1 MAYTERR
8 DPSVEIPGDSPAVGE
23 LNQLFE
29 QTSVA
34 TVAMDLDGRVSYC
47 NPAFSRLTGYER
59 ESVLGTTPPLP
70 WWSPEFPMQ
79 SAREDRLA
87 VELYKTVLRKLVR
100 EAGVFAHPGVMY
112 PREGMGFKTE
122 VTIRGLVS
130 ASGVELG
137 VVLEIRPEA
146 ELPVAVTAIASSPDW
161 IRVRRLTPR
170 EREVFEHLRHGRR
183 PSAIAQRLDVSD
195 HTVRSHV
202 KAIYKKLDIHSR
214 RSFLDRF

>member
-23 LNQLFE
+23 LSPLFE

-34 TVAMDLDGRVSYC
+34 TIAVDLDGRVSYC
-47 NPAFSRLTGYER
+47 NPAFSRLTGFER

-87 VELYKTVLRKLVR
+87 IELYKTVLRKLVR

-137 VVLEIRPEA
+137 AVLEIRPET
-146 ELPVAVTAIASSPDW
+146 ELPVAATAIAPSSDW
-161 IRVRRLTPR
+161 IPR
-170 EREVFEHLRHGRR
+170 PQTDPERAGGLRAPSHGRR
-183 PSAIAQRLDVSD
+183 PSAATGDS
-195 HTVRSHV
+195 
-202 KAIYKKLDIHSR
+202 
-214 RSFLDRF
+214 

>member
-1 MAYTERR
+1 
-8 DPSVEIPGDSPAVGE
+8 
-23 LNQLFE
+23 
-29 QTSVA
+29 
-34 TVAMDLDGRVSYC
+34 
-47 NPAFSRLTGYER
+47 
-59 ESVLGTTPPLP
+59 
-70 WWSPEFPMQ
+70 MQ

-87 VELYKTVLRKLVR
+87 IELYKTVLRKLVR

-183 PSAIAQRLDVSD
+183 PSAIAQRLAVSD